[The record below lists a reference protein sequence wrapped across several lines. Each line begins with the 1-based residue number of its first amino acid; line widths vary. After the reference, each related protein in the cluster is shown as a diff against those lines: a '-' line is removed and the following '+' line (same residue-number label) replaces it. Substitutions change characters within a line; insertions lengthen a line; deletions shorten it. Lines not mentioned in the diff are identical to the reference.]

1 MIKVSP
7 EVSCK
12 YGLFFNMPEL
22 LIKLMLIGLAV
33 YFLHIL
39 FQSCLATL
47 DRDLKAGTVKSNLHE

>member
-1 MIKVSP
+1 
-7 EVSCK
+7 
-12 YGLFFNMPEL
+12 MPEL